1 VNPEESGKVSDMSA
15 ALTQAKQKPQIDTP
29 PKVALPRNLRHQRR
43 LLFNRELSWLEFNKR
58 VLEEALDPRH
68 PLLERLKFLAI
79 FSTNL
84 DEFFMV
90 RVSGLQEALEAEAE
104 PSPDGMKPAEQLK
117 EISQKLRPM
126 IDTQTK
132 CLQSEVLPA
141 LAANSIIIKSY
152 GELNRREK
160 RTADEYFLECV
171 FPILTPQA
179 VDPGHPFPYM
189 SNLSLNLGVMIGS
202 AENKKSIEPAL
213 RVAGS
218 RFARIKI
225 PPSVP
230 RLVPVDEKGVKFAFL
245 ESVIAANLDA
255 LFPKMRIGKS
265 HLFRITRDA
274 DFEIREDEAG
284 DLMRTMQQHVRRRR
298 FGHPARLEVSTT
310 MPAEMIDHLTT
321 SLTLTPND
329 VYKIDGPLNIPD
341 LMQLHGMDRPELK
354 DKPLHLTV
362 PPELT
367 HNGSVFAGIRHQDV
381 LLHHPYT
388 AYSTVTDFIRTA
400 ARDKDVVA
408 IKICLY
414 RTGRN
419 SPIVEALIDAVE
431 RGKQV
436 AALVELKARFDE
448 ESNIEWARRLEE
460 VGVHVVYGIV
470 GLKTHCKLTLVVRRE
485 GKVLRRY
492 VHLATGNYNPTTS
505 RIYTDLG
512 LLTIDETIA
521 TDATNLF
528 NALTGYSHFAS
539 YESLLV
545 APVNLRKRMIK
556 LIQRETAHA
565 KAGRPARIIAKIN
578 SLTDIAIIRALY
590 AASQAGVS
598 IDLIVRGICML
609 RPGLAGISSNIRV
622 RSIVGRFLEHSRIF
636 YFANNGKEEFFI
648 GSADWMHR
656 NLSRRVEVVI
666 PIKDERLKKHLKDT
680 VIAAYLRDNVN
691 ARELKPDGSYVRVKP
706 QEKEARFDSQMEF
719 ASTKIEPE

>member
-1 VNPEESGKVSDMSA
+1 MSA
-15 ALTQAKQKPQIDTP
+15 ALTQAKQKPQVETS

-58 VLEEALDPRH
+58 VLDEALDTRH

-90 RVSGLQEALEAEAE
+90 RVSGLQEAVEAEAE
-104 PSPDGMKPAEQLK
+104 ASPDGMKPAEQLK

-126 IDTQTK
+126 IETQTK
-132 CLQSEVLPA
+132 CLQSEIMPA
-141 LAANSIIIKSY
+141 LAAQGIVIKQYS
-152 GELNRREK
+152 ELTKREK
-160 RTADEYFLECV
+160 NLADEYFLESV

-179 VDPGHPFPYM
+179 VDPGHPFPYI

-202 AENKKSIEPAL
+202 GNSKSVEPTL
-213 RVAGS
+213 RIPGS

-230 RLVPVDEKGVKFAFL
+230 VLIPVDEKGVKFAL
-245 ESVIAANLDA
+245 LGSVISANLNA
-255 LFPKMRIGKS
+255 LFPKMRIGKP

-274 DFEIREDEAG
+274 DFDIREDEAG

-298 FGHPARLEVSTT
+298 FGHPARLEVSTS
-310 MPAEMIDHLTT
+310 MPAEMIEYLTT
-321 SLTLTPND
+321 SLQLTPND
-329 VYKIDGPLNIPD
+329 VYQIDGPLNIPD
-341 LMQLHGMDRPELK
+341 LMQLYGMDRPELK
-354 DKPLHLTV
+354 DKPLYLTV
-362 PPELT
+362 PSELT
-367 HNGSVFAGIRHQDV
+367 ASGSVFAGIRRQDI

-400 ARDKDVVA
+400 AKDKDVVA

-460 VGVHVVYGIV
+460 AGVHVVYGIV

-485 GKVLRRY
+485 GNVLRRY

-512 LLTIDETIA
+512 LLTVDETIA

-528 NALTGYSHFAS
+528 NALTGYSDFSS
-539 YESLLV
+539 YDSLLV

-556 LIQRETAHA
+556 LIQRETANA
-565 KAGRPARIIAKIN
+565 KAGRPARIIAKVN
-578 SLTDIAIIRALY
+578 SLTDMAVIRALY

-636 YFANNGKEEFFI
+636 YFANNGREELFI

-666 PIKDERLKKHLKDT
+666 PIKDERLKKQLKDT
-680 VIAAYLRDNVN
+680 VIGAYLKDNVN
-691 ARELKPDGSYVRVKP
+691 ARELKADGTYVRLKP
-706 QEKEARFDSQMEF
+706 QEKEPRFDSQLEF
-719 ASTKIEPE
+719 ASIKSNVL